1 MSGMWGN
8 NFQISIFGESHGEAV
23 GITLCGIP
31 AGMDIDMEF
40 IKSELLRR
48 AGGHDQLSTPRLETD
63 NFRFLSGIFKGKA
76 TGSPICCVIPN
87 MNTLSK
93 DYDKIKNFMRPSHA
107 DYAAYVKYGGNN
119 DYRGGGH
126 FSGRITAGLVVA
138 GAIAKLYLNPHGIKV
153 SSKIVTENLDEKI
166 LEAKADLDSVG
177 GEVEIVAEGVPVGVG
192 EPFFYSVESI
202 MSQLLFSIPGVKGV
216 EFGAGFALADMRGS
230 QANDEFYMENGQ
242 VRTRTNNSGGIN
254 GGISNGM
261 PIVARVA
268 FRPTTSI
275 KTNQNTIDIST
286 MENVNYAIQG
296 RHDPCIARRG
306 AVVAESAVAIALAEL
321 MLIQN

>member
-1 MSGMWGN
+1 MSGTWGN
-8 NFQISIFGESHGEAV
+8 KFQISIFGESHGEAV

-31 AGMDIDMEF
+31 AGLEIDVDF

-48 AGGHDQLSTPRLETD
+48 AGGHDQFSTPRLEKD
-63 NFRFLSGIFKGKA
+63 EFKFISGIFNGKA
-76 TGSPICCVIPN
+76 SGSPICCIIPN
-87 MNTLSK
+87 TNVRSK

-107 DYAAYVKYGGNN
+107 DYTAYIKYGGHA

-138 GAIAKLYLNPHGIKV
+138 GAIAKMYLKQKGISISGKV
-153 SSKIVTENLDEKI
+153 VTENLDEKI
-166 LEAKADLDSVG
+166 LKAKADLDSVG
-177 GEVEIVAEGVPVGVG
+177 GKVEIVAEGVPVGVG
-192 EPFFYSVESI
+192 EPFFHSVESV

-230 QANDEFYMENGQ
+230 EANDEFYIEDGQ
-242 VRTRTNNSGGIN
+242 VKTRTNNAGGIN

-275 KTNQNTIDIST
+275 KKPQNTIDIKD
-286 MENVNYAIQG
+286 MEPVTYAVEG

-306 AVVAESAVAIALAEL
+306 VVVAESAAAIALAEL
-321 MLIQN
+321 ML

>member
-1 MSGMWGN
+1 MSGTWGN
-8 NFQISIFGESHGEAV
+8 KFQISIFGESHGEAV

-31 AGMDIDMEF
+31 AGLEIDMDF

-48 AGGHDQLSTPRLETD
+48 AGGHDQFSTPRLEKD
-63 NFRFLSGIFKGKA
+63 EFKFISGIFNGKA
-76 TGSPICCVIPN
+76 SGSPICCIIPN
-87 MNTLSK
+87 TNVRSK

-107 DYAAYVKYGGNN
+107 DYAAYIKYGGHA

-138 GAIAKLYLNPHGIKV
+138 GAIAKMYLKQKGISISGKV
-153 SSKIVTENLDEKI
+153 VTENLDEKI
-166 LEAKADLDSVG
+166 LKAKADLDSVG
-177 GEVEIVAEGVPVGVG
+177 GKVEIVAEGVPIGVG
-192 EPFFYSVESI
+192 EPFFHSVESV

-230 QANDEFYMENGQ
+230 EANDEFYIEDGQ
-242 VRTRTNNSGGIN
+242 VKTRTNNAGGIN

-275 KTNQNTIDIST
+275 KKPQNTIDIKD
-286 MENVNYAIQG
+286 MEPVTYAVEG

-306 AVVAESAVAIALAEL
+306 VVVAESAAAIALAEL
-321 MLIQN
+321 ML

>member
-1 MSGMWGN
+1 
-8 NFQISIFGESHGEAV
+8 
-23 GITLCGIP
+23 
-31 AGMDIDMEF
+31 MDF
-40 IKSELLRR
+40 IKASF
-48 AGGHDQLSTPRLETD
+48 APCWGHDQFTHAEKD
-63 NFRFLSGIFKGKA
+63 EFKFISGIFNGRPPALHLLHYSKHKR
-76 TGSPICCVIPN
+76 P
-87 MNTLSK
+87 LK

-107 DYAAYVKYGGNN
+107 DYTAYIKYGGHA

-138 GAIAKLYLNPHGIKV
+138 GAIAKMYLKQKGISISGKV
-153 SSKIVTENLDEKI
+153 VTENLDEKI
-166 LEAKADLDSVG
+166 LKAKADLDSVG
-177 GEVEIVAEGVPVGVG
+177 GKVEIVAEGVPIGVG
-192 EPFFYSVESI
+192 EPFFHSVESV

-230 QANDEFYMENGQ
+230 EANDEFYIEDGQ
-242 VRTRTNNSGGIN
+242 VKTRTNNAGGIN

-275 KTNQNTIDIST
+275 KKPQNTIDIKD
-286 MENVNYAIQG
+286 MEPVTYAVEG

-306 AVVAESAVAIALAEL
+306 VVVAESAAAIALAEL
-321 MLIQN
+321 ML

>member
-8 NFQISIFGESHGEAV
+8 KFQISIFGESHGEAV
-23 GITLCGIP
+23 GITLWGIP
-31 AGMDIDMEF
+31 AGLEIDMEF

-48 AGGHDQLSTPRLETD
+48 AGGHDQLSTPRLEKD
-63 NFRFLSGIFKGKA
+63 EFRFISGVFNGKA
-76 TGSPICCVIPN
+76 SGSPICCIIPN
-87 MNTLSK
+87 TNVRSK

-107 DYAAYVKYGGNN
+107 DYTAYVKYGGHA

-138 GAIAKLYLNPHGIKV
+138 GAIAKMYLKQQGISISGRV
-153 SSKIVTENLDEKI
+153 VTENLEEKI
-166 LEAKADLDSVG
+166 LQAKADLDSVG
-177 GEVEIVAEGVPVGVG
+177 GKVEIVAEGVPAGVG
-192 EPFFYSVESI
+192 EPFFNSVESV
-202 MSQLLFSIPGVKGV
+202 MAHLLFSIPGVKGV
-216 EFGAGFALADMRGS
+216 EFGAGFALANMRGS
-230 QANDEFYMENGQ
+230 EANDEFYIENGQ
-242 VRTRTNNSGGIN
+242 VKTRTNNAGGIN

-275 KTNQNTIDIST
+275 KNPQNTIDIEAMQPVT
-286 MENVNYAIQG
+286 YAVEG

-306 AVVAESAVAIALAEL
+306 VVVAESAVAIALAEL
-321 MLIQN
+321 ML

>member
-1 MSGMWGN
+1 MSGTWGN
-8 NFQISIFGESHGEAV
+8 KFQISIFGESHGEAV

-31 AGMDIDMEF
+31 AGLEIDMDF

-48 AGGHDQLSTPRLETD
+48 AGGHDQFSTPRLEKD
-63 NFRFLSGIFKGKA
+63 EFKFISGIFNGKA
-76 TGSPICCVIPN
+76 SGSPICCIIPN
-87 MNTLSK
+87 TNVRSK

-107 DYAAYVKYGGNN
+107 DYTAYIKYGGHA

-138 GAIAKLYLNPHGIKV
+138 GAIAKMYLKQKGISISGKV
-153 SSKIVTENLDEKI
+153 VTENLDEKI
-166 LEAKADLDSVG
+166 LKAKADLDSVG
-177 GEVEIVAEGVPVGVG
+177 GKVEIVAEGVPIGVG
-192 EPFFYSVESI
+192 EPFFHSVESV

-230 QANDEFYMENGQ
+230 EANDEFYIEDGQ
-242 VRTRTNNSGGIN
+242 VKTRTNNAGGIN

-275 KTNQNTIDIST
+275 KKPQNTIDIKD
-286 MENVNYAIQG
+286 MEPVTYAVEG

-306 AVVAESAVAIALAEL
+306 VVVAESAAAIALAEL
-321 MLIQN
+321 ML

>member
-1 MSGMWGN
+1 MSGTWGN
-8 NFQISIFGESHGEAV
+8 KFQISIFGESHGEAV

-31 AGMDIDMEF
+31 AGLEIDVDF

-48 AGGHDQLSTPRLETD
+48 AGGHDQFSTPRLEKD
-63 NFRFLSGIFKGKA
+63 EFKFISGIFNGKA
-76 TGSPICCVIPN
+76 SGSPICCIIPN
-87 MNTLSK
+87 TNVRSK

-107 DYAAYVKYGGNN
+107 DYTAYIKYGGHA

-138 GAIAKLYLNPHGIKV
+138 GAIAKMYLKQKGISISGKV
-153 SSKIVTENLDEKI
+153 VTENLDEKI
-166 LEAKADLDSVG
+166 LKAKADLDSVG
-177 GEVEIVAEGVPVGVG
+177 GKVEIVAEGVPIGVG
-192 EPFFYSVESI
+192 EPFFHSVESV

-230 QANDEFYMENGQ
+230 EANDEFYIEDGQ
-242 VRTRTNNSGGIN
+242 VKTRTNNAGGIN

-275 KTNQNTIDIST
+275 KKPQNTIDIKD
-286 MENVNYAIQG
+286 MEPVTYAVEG

-306 AVVAESAVAIALAEL
+306 VVVAESAAAIALAEL
-321 MLIQN
+321 ML

>member
-1 MSGMWGN
+1 MSGTWGN
-8 NFQISIFGESHGEAV
+8 KFQISIFGESHGEAV

-31 AGMDIDMEF
+31 AGLEIDMDF

-48 AGGHDQLSTPRLETD
+48 AGGHDQFSTPRLEKD
-63 NFRFLSGIFKGKA
+63 EFKFISGIFNGKA
-76 TGSPICCVIPN
+76 SGSPICCIIPN
-87 MNTLSK
+87 TNVRSK

-107 DYAAYVKYGGNN
+107 DYTAYIKYGGHA

-138 GAIAKLYLNPHGIKV
+138 GAIAKMYLKQKGISISGKV
-153 SSKIVTENLDEKI
+153 VTENLDEKI
-166 LEAKADLDSVG
+166 LKAKADLDSVG
-177 GEVEIVAEGVPVGVG
+177 GKVEIIAEGVPIGVG
-192 EPFFYSVESI
+192 EPFFHSVESV

-230 QANDEFYMENGQ
+230 EANDEFYIEDGQ
-242 VRTRTNNSGGIN
+242 VKTRTNNAGGIN

-275 KTNQNTIDIST
+275 KKPQNTIDIKD
-286 MENVNYAIQG
+286 MEPVTYAVEG

-306 AVVAESAVAIALAEL
+306 VVVAESAAAIALAEL
-321 MLIQN
+321 ML

>member
-1 MSGMWGN
+1 MSGTWGN
-8 NFQISIFGESHGEAV
+8 KFQISIFGESHGEAV

-31 AGMDIDMEF
+31 AGLEIDMDF

-48 AGGHDQLSTPRLETD
+48 AGGHDQFSTPRLEKD
-63 NFRFLSGIFKGKA
+63 EFKFISGIFNGKA
-76 TGSPICCVIPN
+76 SGSPICCIIPN
-87 MNTLSK
+87 TNVRSK

-107 DYAAYVKYGGNN
+107 DYTAYIKYGGHA

-138 GAIAKLYLNPHGIKV
+138 GAIAKMYLKQKGISISGKV
-153 SSKIVTENLDEKI
+153 VTENLDEKI
-166 LEAKADLDSVG
+166 LKAKADLDSVG
-177 GEVEIVAEGVPVGVG
+177 GKVEIVAEGVPVGVG
-192 EPFFYSVESI
+192 EPFFHSVESV

-230 QANDEFYMENGQ
+230 EANDEFYIEDGQ
-242 VRTRTNNSGGIN
+242 VKTRTNNAGGIN

-275 KTNQNTIDIST
+275 KKPQNTIDIKD
-286 MENVNYAIQG
+286 MEPVTYAVEG

-306 AVVAESAVAIALAEL
+306 VVVAESAAAIALAEL
-321 MLIQN
+321 ML